1 MIWDHASNWDE
12 EDVRALIAYL
22 HAMPAVRKAIPPARP
37 PSPDDC
43 ATYTF
48 WVATSTARGCR

>member
-12 EDVRALIAYL
+12 EDIRSIVAYL
-22 HAMPAVRKAIPPARP
+22 GRIPPVHHEIPSARP

-43 ATYTF
+43 EIYTF
-48 WVATSTARGCR
+48 WVSTSNVPGCK